1 VVDDLDTT
9 LGEQLFDVTVGQTE
23 AEIPTDRQHDHVG
36 WETVAGEGGSRS
48 QRGAMAADSHAG
60 SLTARTPTQPTQ
72 QSRMTCR
79 RCVREVTSRLRDVP
93 GLERVTANPARSLV
107 HLSGSMTLADVLAA
121 FEGTTYRPVV
131 QRGA

>member
-1 VVDDLDTT
+1 MNDIELVV
-9 LGEQLFDVTVGQTE
+9 G
-23 AEIPTDRQHDHVG
+23 
-36 WETVAGEGGSRS
+36 
-48 QRGAMAADSHAG
+48 
-60 SLTARTPTQPTQ
+60 
-72 QSRMTCR
+72 MTCR

-121 FEGTTYRPVV
+121 FEGTTCRPVV